1 MVKPSVIS
9 KTKLEEPVAVSHS
22 PVPPTPPILE
32 YVPKIYYDSYDTKGN
47 CHPDK
52 GAEGTLYSYIWG
64 YGGLYP
70 VAKIMN
76 ATYSR
81 VRLAAGLPNTPLSG
95 GLSQQQIDN
104 LYAIEG
110 AYVDIYEY
118 KPHVGLTRHLD
129 PSRKESRYEYD
140 SHGRLTGVHDGLGAL
155 RLSSTTFKLR
165 PL

>member
-1 MVKPSVIS
+1 MPHTAGSGWRR
-9 KTKLEEPVAVSHS
+9 
-22 PVPPTPPILE
+22 
-32 YVPKIYYDSYDTKGN
+32 DSQTRRS
-47 CHPDK
+47 
-52 GAEGTLYSYIWG
+52 A
-64 YGGLYP
+64 
-70 VAKIMN
+70 
-76 ATYSR
+76 
-81 VRLAAGLPNTPLSG
+81 G

-155 RLSSTTFKLR
+155 QTLEYHF
-165 PL
+165 